1 MKKIFLLVALIA
13 VGCFVAS
20 KLLKSDDDT
29 SDEGTES
36 YSGTSDVESTSEANG
51 QFEAESPATD
61 EVGSEVSSEAN

>member
-1 MKKIFLLVALIA
+1 MKKIILLVALIA

-36 YSGTSDVESTSEANG
+36 YSETTDVEGTTEANG
-51 QFEAESPATD
+51 QFEVESPATD
-61 EVGSEVSSEAN
+61 EVASEVSN